1 MNLDIH
7 LECPMIFVQIEAA
20 ENKRVEHIQE
30 KIVKEKVVG
39 KTQLW
44 IIIRY
49 KVSNNFSSKQL
60 FIDKL
65 ARYLITI
72 TRILHL
78 ENG

>member
-1 MNLDIH
+1 
-7 LECPMIFVQIEAA
+7 MIFVQIEAA

-60 FIDKL
+60 LNLRSISYIINFFDQFIT
-65 ARYLITI
+65 TI
-72 TRILHL
+72 L